1 MEDMT
6 GDYGLSLSVLMV
18 VLDLVL
24 WMRLLSVGS
33 ISDLYSLLSL
43 VRLSVMLLVVL
54 LSLYVMLYV
63 VISSST

>member
-1 MEDMT
+1 MVNVT
-6 GDYGLSLSVLMV
+6 GGYGLSLSALMV
-18 VLDLVL
+18 VLDLAL

-43 VRLSVMLLVVL
+43 VGLSVMLLVVL
-54 LSLYVMLYV
+54 LRLYVMLFV

>member
-1 MEDMT
+1 MT

-18 VLDLVL
+18 VLDLAL
-24 WMRLLSVGS
+24 WMRSLSVGN

-43 VRLSVMLLVVL
+43 VELSVMLLVVL
-54 LSLYVMLYV
+54 LSLYVMLFV

>member
-1 MEDMT
+1 MVNVT

-18 VLDLVL
+18 VLDLAL

-33 ISDLYSLLSL
+33 IGDLYSLLSL
-43 VRLSVMLLVVL
+43 VRLSAMLLVVL
-54 LSLYVMLYV
+54 LRLYVMLFV

>member
-1 MEDMT
+1 MT
-6 GDYGLSLSVLMV
+6 GGYGLSLSALMV
-18 VLDLVL
+18 VLDLAL

-43 VRLSVMLLVVL
+43 VGLSVMLLVVL
-54 LSLYVMLYV
+54 LRLYVMLFV

>member
-1 MEDMT
+1 MT

-18 VLDLVL
+18 VLDLAL

-33 ISDLYSLLSL
+33 IGDLYSLLSL

-54 LSLYVMLYV
+54 LRLYVMLFV

>member
-1 MEDMT
+1 MT
-6 GDYGLSLSVLMV
+6 GDYGLSLSALMV
-18 VLDLVL
+18 VLDLAL

-33 ISDLYSLLSL
+33 IGDLYSLLSL

-54 LSLYVMLYV
+54 LSLYVMLFV

>member
-1 MEDMT
+1 MT

-18 VLDLVL
+18 VLDLAL
-24 WMRLLSVGS
+24 WMRLLSVGN

-43 VRLSVMLLVVL
+43 VRLSAMLLVVL
-54 LSLYVMLYV
+54 LSLYVMLFV

>member
-1 MEDMT
+1 MT

-33 ISDLYSLLSL
+33 IGDLYSLLSL
-43 VRLSVMLLVVL
+43 ARLSAMLLVVL
-54 LSLYVMLYV
+54 LRLYVMLFV
-63 VISSST
+63 VISFST